1 MLCFLV
7 FLQRLAPVL
16 AGAPKQLS
24 VERTWKSPTLT
35 QRARQNALFPRFI
48 KRLDASRD
56 KVLIP
61 C

>member
-7 FLQRLAPVL
+7 FLQCLAPVL
-16 AGAPKQLS
+16 AGAPKQLG

-48 KRLDASRD
+48 KHLDASRD
-56 KVLIP
+56 EVLIP